1 MTDCFALLHEPRRP
15 WLDPNALKARF
26 LALSATAH
34 PDRLHTAGAAAQE
47 SAHEHFAELNAAFQC
62 LREPKERLKHLL
74 ELELGSRPQQVETVP
89 NDLMELSM
97 AVAQLCR
104 QTDSFLQEKT
114 RTSSPMLQ
122 VQLFE
127 RGQQYS
133 EQIGQLRSELTSRSD
148 TLIAELKAV
157 DAEWDMNGNPG
168 QERRD
173 QQLRSLGRI
182 YRLLR
187 YFDRWQQQLQERFVQ
202 LSL

>member
-1 MTDCFALLHEPRRP
+1 VTDCFALLHEPRRP
-15 WLDPNALKARF
+15 WLDPGALKARF

-34 PDRLHTAGAAAQE
+34 PDRTHTADAAARE

-97 AVAQLCR
+97 TVARLCCD
-104 QTDSFLQEKT
+104 TDGFLQEKA
-114 RTSSPMLQ
+114 RASSPLLQ

-133 EQIGQLRSELTSRSD
+133 EQIGQLQSQLSSRRD
-148 TLIAELKAV
+148 PLIAELKAV
-157 DAEWDMNGNPG
+157 DAEWDLNGNPG
-168 QERRD
+168 QEQRD

-187 YFDRWQQQLQERFVQ
+187 YFDRWQQQLQERFVR